1 MAGYMNNYGYPQQMN
16 MNNQMSAPYY
26 GYPNNMQS
34 TIDRLEKLQ
43 NQQYQQQQMNYQQ
56 QQAQPQTNVNWVQ
69 VTNIQQAKEQI
80 VQPNNTVW
88 MMDSSLPRI
97 YVKSVSPVGKI
108 DFQPYQLVPL
118 DENGNLPN
126 NQQIPIQQEQMEDG
140 QGYVPVE
147 EFNKLTKTVN
157 DLKQTII
164 TLNQKIEM
172 YEQLF
177 QGQQQVEV
185 TKTSGRRGG
194 GANATESSK

>member
-1 MAGYMNNYGYPQQMN
+1 MAGYMNNYGYPQ
-16 MNNQMSAPYY
+16 MNNQMGMNMPYY
-26 GYPNNMQS
+26 GYQNNMQS

-43 NQQYQQQQMNYQQ
+43 NQQQQMNYPQQ
-56 QQAQPQTNVNWVQ
+56 QQTQPQTNVNWVQ

-126 NQQIPIQQEQMEDG
+126 QQMQVQQEQIRDG
-140 QGYVPVE
+140 QNYVPVE
-147 EFNKLTKTVN
+147 EFDKWKQLVNELT
-157 DLKQTII
+157 
-164 TLNQKIEM
+164 QKVQM
-172 YEQLF
+172 YEQLL
-177 QGQQQVEV
+177 QGQQQVEIP
-185 TKTSGRRGG
+185 KTSGRRGG
-194 GANATESSK
+194 SANATESSK

>member
-1 MAGYMNNYGYPQQMN
+1 MAGYMNNYGYPQ
-16 MNNQMSAPYY
+16 MNNQMSVPYY

-43 NQQYQQQQMNYQQ
+43 NQQYQQQQQMNYPQQ
-56 QQAQPQTNVNWVQ
+56 QQSQPQTNVNWVQ

-126 NQQIPIQQEQMEDG
+126 QQMSIQQEQMTDG

-147 EFNKLTKTVN
+147 EFNKLTQTVN

-164 TLNQKIEM
+164 VLNQKIEM

-177 QGQQQVEV
+177 QGQQTVAEAP
-185 TKTSGRRGG
+185 KTSGRRGG
-194 GANATESSK
+194 SVNATESSK

>member
-1 MAGYMNNYGYPQQMN
+1 MAGYRNNYGYPQ
-16 MNNQMSAPYY
+16 MNNQMSVPYY

-43 NQQYQQQQMNYQQ
+43 NQQYQQNYPQQPT
-56 QQAQPQTNVNWVQ
+56 QPQTNVNWVQ

-126 NQQIPIQQEQMEDG
+126 QIQQEQPVNT

-147 EFNKLTKTVN
+147 EFNKLSQTVN
-157 DLKQTII
+157 NLEQTMVV
-164 TLNQKIEM
+164 LNKKIEM

-177 QGQQQVEV
+177 QEQQQVEAS
-185 TKTSGRRGG
+185 KTSGRRGG

>member
-1 MAGYMNNYGYPQQMN
+1 MAGYMNNYGYPQ
-16 MNNQMSAPYY
+16 MNNQMSVPYY
-26 GYPNNMQS
+26 SYPNNMQS

-43 NQQYQQQQMNYQQ
+43 NQQYQQNYPQQ
-56 QQAQPQTNVNWVQ
+56 QPQPQTNVNWVQ

-126 NQQIPIQQEQMEDG
+126 QIQQEQPVDT

-147 EFNKLTKTVN
+147 EFNKLSQTVN
-157 DLKQTII
+157 NLEQTIVM
-164 TLNQKIEM
+164 LNQKIEM

-177 QGQQQVEV
+177 QGQQQVE
-185 TKTSGRRGG
+185 TPKTSGRRGG

>member
-1 MAGYMNNYGYPQQMN
+1 MAGYMNNNYGYPQMN
-16 MNNQMSAPYY
+16 MNNQMSTPYY

-43 NQQYQQQQMNYQQ
+43 NQQYQQQQINYQQ
-56 QQAQPQTNVNWVQ
+56 PIQPQTNVNWVQ

-126 NQQIPIQQEQMEDG
+126 GQQVITNEQHNIENNND
-140 QGYVPVE
+140 YVHVD
-147 EFNKLTKTVN
+147 EFNKLTQIVN
-157 DLKQTII
+157 E
-164 TLNQKIEM
+164 LNQKIQM
-172 YEQLF
+172 YEQLL
-177 QGQQQVEV
+177 QGQQTAE
-185 TKTSGRRGG
+185 KTSSRRGG
-194 GANATESSK
+194 NVNAESSK

>member
-1 MAGYMNNYGYPQQMN
+1 MAGYMNNYGYPQ
-16 MNNQMSAPYY
+16 MNNQMSVPYY
-26 GYPNNMQS
+26 SYPNNMQS

-43 NQQYQQQQMNYQQ
+43 NQQYQQNYPQQ
-56 QQAQPQTNVNWVQ
+56 QPQPQTNVNWVQ

-126 NQQIPIQQEQMEDG
+126 QIQQEQVVDT

-147 EFNKLTKTVN
+147 EFNKLSQTVN
-157 DLKQTII
+157 NLEQTIVM
-164 TLNQKIEM
+164 LNKKIEM

-177 QGQQQVEV
+177 QEQQQVE
-185 TKTSGRRGG
+185 TPKTSGRRGG
-194 GANATESSK
+194 GANATTESSK

>member
-1 MAGYMNNYGYPQQMN
+1 MSGYINNYAYPQMN
-16 MNNQMSAPYY
+16 VNNQMGTSYY

-43 NQQYQQQQMNYQQ
+43 NQQYQQQQQINYQQ
-56 QQAQPQTNVNWVQ
+56 PIQPQTNVNWVQ

-126 NQQIPIQQEQMEDG
+126 GQQMIINEQHNIENNQD
-140 QGYVPVE
+140 YVHVD
-147 EFNKLTKTVN
+147 EFNKLTKIVN
-157 DLKQTII
+157 E
-164 TLNQKIEM
+164 LNQKIQM
-172 YEQLF
+172 YEQLL
-177 QGQQQVEV
+177 QGQQTAE
-185 TKTSGRRGG
+185 KTSSRRGG
-194 GANATESSK
+194 NVNATESSK

>member
-1 MAGYMNNYGYPQQMN
+1 MAGYMNNYGYPQ
-16 MNNQMSAPYY
+16 MNNQMSVPYY
-26 GYPNNMQS
+26 SYPNNMQS

-43 NQQYQQQQMNYQQ
+43 NQQYQQNYPQQ
-56 QQAQPQTNVNWVQ
+56 QTQPQTNVNWVQ

-126 NQQIPIQQEQMEDG
+126 QQMQIQQEQAVDT

-147 EFNKLTKTVN
+147 EFNKLSQTVN
-157 DLKQTII
+157 NLEQTIVM
-164 TLNQKIEM
+164 LNQKIEM

-177 QGQQQVEV
+177 QGQQQVEAP
-185 TKTSGRRGG
+185 KTSGRRGG
-194 GANATESSK
+194 SSNATESSK

>member
-1 MAGYMNNYGYPQQMN
+1 MAGYMNNYGYPQ
-16 MNNQMSAPYY
+16 MNNQMSVPYY

-43 NQQYQQQQMNYQQ
+43 NQQYQQNYPQQPT
-56 QQAQPQTNVNWVQ
+56 QPQTNVNWVQ

-126 NQQIPIQQEQMEDG
+126 QIQQEQPVNT

-147 EFNKLTKTVN
+147 EFNKLSQTVN
-157 DLKQTII
+157 NLEQTMVV
-164 TLNQKIEM
+164 LNKKIEM

-177 QGQQQVEV
+177 QEQQQVEAS
-185 TKTSGRRGG
+185 KTSGRRGG

>member
-1 MAGYMNNYGYPQQMN
+1 MAGYMNNYGYPQ
-16 MNNQMSAPYY
+16 MNNQMSVPYY
-26 GYPNNMQS
+26 SYPNNMQS

-43 NQQYQQQQMNYQQ
+43 NQQYQQNYPQQ
-56 QQAQPQTNVNWVQ
+56 QPQPQTNVNWVQ

-126 NQQIPIQQEQMEDG
+126 QIQQEQPVDT

-147 EFNKLTKTVN
+147 EFNKLSQTVN
-157 DLKQTII
+157 NLEQTIVI
-164 TLNQKIEM
+164 LNKKIEM

-177 QGQQQVEV
+177 QEQQQVAEAP
-185 TKTSGRRGG
+185 KTSGRRGG
-194 GANATESSK
+194 GANATTESSK

>member
-1 MAGYMNNYGYPQQMN
+1 MNGYMNNYMN
-16 MNNQMSAPYY
+16 MNNQMSVPYY
-26 GYPNNMQS
+26 GYPTNMQS

-43 NQQYQQQQMNYQQ
+43 NQQFQQQMNYPQQ
-56 QQAQPQTNVNWVQ
+56 TNQPQTNVNWVQ

-118 DENGNLPN
+118 DENGNLT
-126 NQQIPIQQEQMEDG
+126 NQQIPNQQQTNEQ
-140 QGYVPVE
+140 QFINNQNYVQVDD
-147 EFNKLTKTVN
+147 FNKLTQMVN
-157 DLKQTII
+157 ELSKKVQ
-164 TLNQKIEM
+164 M

-177 QGQQQVEV
+177 QTQQPTVDLNKV
-185 TKTSGRRGG
+185 SNRRGVSS
-194 GANATESSK
+194 NESSK

>member
-16 MNNQMSAPYY
+16 NQMSTPYY

-43 NQQYQQQQMNYQQ
+43 NQQYQQQQQQMNYQQ
-56 QQAQPQTNVNWVQ
+56 PIQPQTNVNWVQ

-126 NQQIPIQQEQMEDG
+126 QQMPVQQMNEQQMVPNEN
-140 QGYVPVE
+140 YVHIE

-157 DLKQTII
+157 E
-164 TLNQKIEM
+164 LNQKIQM

-177 QGQQQVEV
+177 QGQQQVTEV

-194 GANATESSK
+194 AVNATTESSK

>member
-1 MAGYMNNYGYPQQMN
+1 MSGYMNNYGYPQQMN
-16 MNNQMSAPYY
+16 NQMSVPYY

-43 NQQYQQQQMNYQQ
+43 NQQYQQQQQMNYPQQ
-56 QQAQPQTNVNWVQ
+56 QTQPQTNVNWVQ

-126 NQQIPIQQEQMEDG
+126 QQMQIPQQVNEQQMVDN
-140 QGYVPVE
+140 QNYVHIE
-147 EFNKLTKTVN
+147 EFNKLTQVVN
-157 DLKQTII
+157 E
-164 TLNQKIEM
+164 LNQKIQM

-177 QGQQQVEV
+177 QGQQQQV
-185 TKTSGRRGG
+185 TEAPKTSGRRGG
-194 GANATESSK
+194 STNEPSK

>member
-1 MAGYMNNYGYPQQMN
+1 MSGYMNNYGYPQQMN
-16 MNNQMSAPYY
+16 NQISVPYY

-43 NQQYQQQQMNYQQ
+43 NQQYQQNYPQQ
-56 QQAQPQTNVNWVQ
+56 QPQPQTNVNWVQ

-126 NQQIPIQQEQMEDG
+126 KQMQIQQEQPVDT

-147 EFNKLTKTVN
+147 EFNKLSQTVN
-157 DLKQTII
+157 NLEQTIVM
-164 TLNQKIEM
+164 LNQKIEM

-177 QGQQQVEV
+177 QGQQQVEAP
-185 TKTSGRRGG
+185 KTSGRRGG
-194 GANATESSK
+194 SSNATESSK

>member
-16 MNNQMSAPYY
+16 NQMSTPYY

-43 NQQYQQQQMNYQQ
+43 NQQYQQQQQMNYQQ
-56 QQAQPQTNVNWVQ
+56 PIQPQTNVNWVQ

-126 NQQIPIQQEQMEDG
+126 QQMPVQQMNEQQMATNEN
-140 QGYVPVE
+140 YVHIE

-157 DLKQTII
+157 E
-164 TLNQKIEM
+164 LNQKIQM

-177 QGQQQVEV
+177 QGQQQVTEV

-194 GANATESSK
+194 AVNATTESSK

>member
-1 MAGYMNNYGYPQQMN
+1 MAGYMNNYGYPQ
-16 MNNQMSAPYY
+16 MNNQMSVPYY

-34 TIDRLEKLQ
+34 TIDRLEKIQ
-43 NQQYQQQQMNYQQ
+43 NQQYQQQQINYQQ
-56 QQAQPQTNVNWVQ
+56 PIQPQTNVNWVQ

-126 NQQIPIQQEQMEDG
+126 GQQMIINEQHNIENNQDYVHED
-140 QGYVPVE
+140 
-147 EFNKLTKTVN
+147 EFNKLTQIVN
-157 DLKQTII
+157 E
-164 TLNQKIEM
+164 LNQKIQM
-172 YEQLF
+172 YEQLL
-177 QGQQQVEV
+177 QGQQTVE
-185 TKTSGRRGG
+185 KSSSRRGG
-194 GANATESSK
+194 NVNATESSK

>member
-1 MAGYMNNYGYPQQMN
+1 MAGYMNNNYGYPQMN
-16 MNNQMSAPYY
+16 MNNQMSVPYY

-43 NQQYQQQQMNYQQ
+43 NQQYQQNYSQQ
-56 QQAQPQTNVNWVQ
+56 QPQPQTNVNWVQ

-126 NQQIPIQQEQMEDG
+126 KQMQIQQEQAVDT

-147 EFNKLTKTVN
+147 EFNKLSQTVN
-157 DLKQTII
+157 NLEQTIVM
-164 TLNQKIEM
+164 LNQKIEM

-177 QGQQQVEV
+177 QGQQQVEAP
-185 TKTSGRRGG
+185 KTSGRRGG
-194 GANATESSK
+194 SSNATESSK

>member
-1 MAGYMNNYGYPQQMN
+1 MSGYMNNYGYPQQMN
-16 MNNQMSAPYY
+16 NQMSIPYY

-43 NQQYQQQQMNYQQ
+43 NQQYQQNYPQQ
-56 QQAQPQTNVNWVQ
+56 QTQPQTNVNWVQ

-126 NQQIPIQQEQMEDG
+126 QQMQVPQQVNEQQMVDNQN
-140 QGYVPVE
+140 YVHVD
-147 EFNKLTKTVN
+147 EFNKLTQVVN
-157 DLKQTII
+157 E
-164 TLNQKIEM
+164 LNQKIQM
-172 YEQLF
+172 YEQLL
-177 QGQQQVEV
+177 QGQQV
-185 TKTSGRRGG
+185 TEAPKTSGRRGG
-194 GANATESSK
+194 SANATTESSK

>member
-1 MAGYMNNYGYPQQMN
+1 MSGYMNNYGYPQQMN
-16 MNNQMSAPYY
+16 NQMSVPYY

-43 NQQYQQQQMNYQQ
+43 NQQYQQNYPQQ
-56 QQAQPQTNVNWVQ
+56 QPQPQTNVNWVQ

-126 NQQIPIQQEQMEDG
+126 QQMPAQQINEQQMVENQN
-140 QGYVPVE
+140 YVHID
-147 EFNKLTKTVN
+147 EFNKLTQIVKE
-157 DLKQTII
+157 
-164 TLNQKIEM
+164 LNQKIQM

-177 QGQQQVEV
+177 QGRQVTE
-185 TKTSGRRGG
+185 TPKTSGRRGG

>member
-1 MAGYMNNYGYPQQMN
+1 MAGYMNNNYGYPQ
-16 MNNQMSAPYY
+16 MNNQMSVPYY
-26 GYPNNMQS
+26 SYPNNMQS

-43 NQQYQQQQMNYQQ
+43 NQQYQQNYPQQ
-56 QQAQPQTNVNWVQ
+56 QPQPQTNVNWVQ

-126 NQQIPIQQEQMEDG
+126 QIQQEQIVDA

-147 EFNKLTKTVN
+147 EFNKLSQTVN
-157 DLKQTII
+157 NLEQTIVI
-164 TLNQKIEM
+164 LNKKIEM

-177 QGQQQVEV
+177 QEQQQVEAP
-185 TKTSGRRGG
+185 KTSGRRGG

>member
-1 MAGYMNNYGYPQQMN
+1 MAGYMNNYGYPQ
-16 MNNQMSAPYY
+16 MNNQMSTPYY

-43 NQQYQQQQMNYQQ
+43 NQQYQQNYPQQ
-56 QQAQPQTNVNWVQ
+56 QPQPQTNVNWVQ

-126 NQQIPIQQEQMEDG
+126 QIQQEQPADT

-147 EFNKLTKTVN
+147 EFNKLSQTVN
-157 DLKQTII
+157 NLEQTIVM
-164 TLNQKIEM
+164 LNKKIEM

-177 QGQQQVEV
+177 QGQQQIEAP
-185 TKTSGRRGG
+185 KTSGRRGG
-194 GANATESSK
+194 NSNATESSK

>member
-1 MAGYMNNYGYPQQMN
+1 MAGYMNNYGYPQMN
-16 MNNQMSAPYY
+16 MNNQMSTPYY

-43 NQQYQQQQMNYQQ
+43 NQQYQQNYPQQ
-56 QQAQPQTNVNWVQ
+56 QPQPQTNVNWVQ

-126 NQQIPIQQEQMEDG
+126 QIQQEQPVDT

-147 EFNKLTKTVN
+147 EFNKLSQTVN
-157 DLKQTII
+157 NLEQTIVM
-164 TLNQKIEM
+164 LNQKIEM

-177 QGQQQVEV
+177 QGQQQVEAP
-185 TKTSGRRGG
+185 KTSGRRGG
-194 GANATESSK
+194 SSNATESSK

>member
-16 MNNQMSAPYY
+16 NQMSVPYY

-43 NQQYQQQQMNYQQ
+43 NQQYQQQQMNYIQQ
-56 QQAQPQTNVNWVQ
+56 PTQPQTNVNWVQ

-126 NQQIPIQQEQMEDG
+126 QQMPVQQQMSEQQDLGNQN
-140 QGYVPVE
+140 YVHVE
-147 EFNKLTKTVN
+147 EFNKLTKVVN
-157 DLKQTII
+157 DLT
-164 TLNQKIEM
+164 NKIQM
-172 YEQLF
+172 YEKLL
-177 QGQQQVEV
+177 QGQQVISTEES
-185 TKTSGRRGG
+185 KTSGRRGG
-194 GANATESSK
+194 VNNESSK

>member
-16 MNNQMSAPYY
+16 NQMSVPYY
-26 GYPNNMQS
+26 AYPNNMQS

-43 NQQYQQQQMNYQQ
+43 NQQYQQNYPQQ
-56 QQAQPQTNVNWVQ
+56 QPQPQTNVNWVQ

-126 NQQIPIQQEQMEDG
+126 QIQQEQVVDT

-147 EFNKLTKTVN
+147 EFNKLSQTVN
-157 DLKQTII
+157 NLEQTIVM
-164 TLNQKIEM
+164 LNKKIEM

-177 QGQQQVEV
+177 QGQQQIEAP
-185 TKTSGRRGG
+185 KTSGRRGG
-194 GANATESSK
+194 SSNATESSK